1 MTTLSLQDRRAYEAN
16 IWKSYLF
23 QFLNSFQLWWPVW
36 VLYLTDFRGFS
47 LTQVSGLEALFWVVI
62 VLGEVPTGAV
72 ADRFGRK
79 VSLILGATCTIAAIL
94 VFGFATNYWIVLLSY
109 VAWGLGL
116 TFQSGAD
123 SAMMFESLKA
133 VGRERDYQRVAGVG
147 WGLFSLGMLAGLL
160 VGAPLAEGTDLALP
174 VRLSAGIAF
183 LTLLVAFTMKEPALP
198 EGEARLS
205 YSRLFGESVRTV
217 RGQPAVRSMLVLAAL
232 IMAVANPIIVFSQP
246 FLDAHAVP
254 IGMLGVAQAPTRL
267 AGILGAVAAYRISA
281 ALGLRATMIAVPVIC
296 VASYALLGGWNSVFA
311 FGATSAIVL
320 AQSIA
325 MPVTADYLN
334 RRIPNA
340 QRATILSMRQLL
352 TSIAIV
358 ALQPGLGV
366 IADEVSLQAVFWT
379 TAAFIGAL
387 APFALF
393 LWLRADGN
401 EPRQPEVAPAP
412 AAEAAG
418 S

>member
-1 MTTLSLQDRRAYEAN
+1 MMTLSPQERHAYEAN

-23 QFLNSFQLWWPVW
+23 QFLTSFQLWWPVW

-47 LTQVSGLEALFWVVI
+47 LTQVGGLEGLFWVVI

-79 VSLILGATCTIAAIL
+79 ISLILGAMCTIAAIL

-123 SAMMFESLKA
+123 SAMVFESLKA
-133 VGRERDYQRVAGVG
+133 VGRERDYQRVAGVS

-160 VGAPLAEGTDLALP
+160 VGAPLAQGTDLAFP

-183 LTLLVAFTMKEPALP
+183 LTLLVSFTLKEPALP
-198 EGEARLS
+198 HGETRLS
-205 YSRLFGESVRTV
+205 YSKLFGESMRTV
-217 RGQPAVRSMLVLAAL
+217 RSQPAVRSMLVLAAL

-246 FLDAHAVP
+246 FLDAHDVS

-267 AGILGAVAAYRISA
+267 AGILGAVTAYRISA
-281 ALGLRATMIAVPVIC
+281 AFGLRATMITVPVIC

-311 FGATSAIVL
+311 FAATSAIVL
-320 AQSIA
+320 AQSVA

-334 RRIPNA
+334 HRIPNA

-352 TSIAIV
+352 TSVAIV
-358 ALQPGLGV
+358 ALQPGLGL

-393 LWLRADGN
+393 LWLRADSN
-401 EPRQPEVAPAP
+401 EGRQEVVPAP